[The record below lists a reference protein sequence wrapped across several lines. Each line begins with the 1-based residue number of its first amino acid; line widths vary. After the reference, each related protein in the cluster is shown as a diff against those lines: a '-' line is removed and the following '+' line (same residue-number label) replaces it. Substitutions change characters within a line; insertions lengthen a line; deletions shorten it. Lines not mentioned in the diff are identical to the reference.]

1 MATQRIEINEQFD
14 APVQRVFRFFSE
26 HEKLKSIFAPAKIRR
41 IRDGDPERNGVGSA
55 RQMRVPGAPPFVET
69 VTAYRENQ
77 LIEYRITEGS
87 PLRDHLGVMKFL
99 AVDGDRTRF
108 HYVITFDG
116 KVPLVA
122 SIIRH
127 FPEGGIR
134 RGVRKLRLSN
144 PW

>member
-1 MATQRIEINEQFD
+1 MATQRIEINEEFD
-14 APVQRVFRFFSE
+14 APVENVFRYFSE
-26 HEKLKSIFAPAKIRR
+26 HERLGSIFAPARIRR
-41 IRDGDPERNGVGSA
+41 LSNGDTTRNGVGSS
-55 RQMRVPGAPPFVET
+55 REMRVPGTPPFVET
-69 VTAYRENQ
+69 VTAYQENR

-116 KVPLVA
+116 KVPFVA
-122 SIIRH
+122 PVVRH
-127 FPEGGIR
+127 FLEGGIR
-134 RGVRKLRLSN
+134 RGVRNLRLSN